1 MLILLSCVLL
11 AVLLASSVQGLRIPS
26 KLAAIGVGLS
36 IMLPSYAAVATQ
48 EIGNIPTTGFV
59 FKDYLR
65 VNEIPD
71 PKIKGISVYIADF
84 DRPVTDKL
92 SNVFD
97 DPSSSSISCA
107 QTGPIEITSDISTS
121 KEGEDIF
128 TENKNIFFK
137 QIKVK
142 RLYDKERNT
151 VVYASYSLRFD
162 KNSDDNKSRFKS
174 SLCAV
179 TLH

>member
-1 MLILLSCVLL
+1 M
-11 AVLLASSVQGLRIPS
+11 
-26 KLAAIGVGLS
+26 
-36 IMLPSYAAVATQ
+36 
-48 EIGNIPTTGFV
+48 
-59 FKDYLR
+59 
-65 VNEIPD
+65 
-71 PKIKGISVYIADF
+71 
-84 DRPVTDKL
+84 TDKL

-97 DPSSSSISCA
+97 DPSSSSIACT
-107 QTGPIEITSDISTS
+107 QTGPIEFTGDVSES

-142 RLYDKERNT
+142 RLYDKDRKT